1 MDFETYIDNAIKK
14 MNSLGY
20 KPTYF
25 MQMRHDYG
33 TIQAIKKLIHNPRPQ
48 GGFLKLHELDHPELT
63 MERIILDE
71 QWRDLFTEEDR
82 NAARKKLRT

>member
-1 MDFETYIDNAIKK
+1 MDFETYIDGAIKK

-33 TIQAIKKLIHNPRPQ
+33 TIQAIKKLIHNPRPR

-63 MERIILDE
+63 MECIILEE
-71 QWRDLFTEEDR
+71 QWRDLFTEADR

>member
-1 MDFETYIDNAIKK
+1 MDFETYIDNAIKE

-48 GGFLKLHELDHPELT
+48 GGFLKLHELGYPELT

>member
-63 MERIILDE
+63 MECIILEE
-71 QWRDLFTEEDR
+71 QWRDLFTEADR